1 MKSFFKF
8 FLVVPLS
15 AGVTLFVNHYFFT
28 PAKQKLEV
36 KQNLNLIPTTYAFKS
51 KTAA

>member
-1 MKSFFKF
+1 MEF

-28 PAKQKLEV
+28 PEKQKLEV
-36 KQNLNLIPTTYAFKS
+36 KVDDGGNFLAFIDGAPKG
-51 KTAA
+51 